1 MNLFFK
7 PRPAIP
13 DVTHID
19 IDGARVAITVKVSAR
34 ARSYRLSLPPG
45 RPPLLT
51 LPAHGR
57 WREAEAFLERQRHW
71 LAARIKRTPQAAP
84 FADGGTVPL
93 RGVPHRI
100 VATGQVRGRVQVGEA
115 DDATILV
122 PGAPEHQARRLTDW
136 LREQAL
142 HDLQRR
148 TAFHAARLGVSV
160 KVVRLRDQR
169 SRWGSC
175 SSTGTI
181 TYNWRLILAPPFVL
195 DYVAAHEVAHM
206 VEMNHSPAFWA
217 TVKRTLP
224 EYEKGRAWLKAHGA
238 TLMAAGGGS

>member
-1 MNLFFK
+1 ALLRYAAPPILARASMNLFFK

-19 IDGARVAITVKVSAR
+19 IDGARVAVTVKVSAR

-71 LAARIKRTPQAAP
+71 LAARIKRAPEAAP

-100 VATGQVRGRVQVGEA
+100 VATGQVRGR
-115 DDATILV
+115 
-122 PGAPEHQARRLTDW
+122 
-136 LREQAL
+136 
-142 HDLQRR
+142 
-148 TAFHAARLGVSV
+148 
-160 KVVRLRDQR
+160 
-169 SRWGSC
+169 
-175 SSTGTI
+175 
-181 TYNWRLILAPPFVL
+181 
-195 DYVAAHEVAHM
+195 
-206 VEMNHSPAFWA
+206 
-217 TVKRTLP
+217 
-224 EYEKGRAWLKAHGA
+224 
-238 TLMAAGGGS
+238 